1 MNVILVKIGLK
12 LIKMNNEE
20 HKTNL
25 SDTDLIVRAL
35 EGEQKATTHLM
46 ERYQK
51 QILSYIKTYIKS
63 PADAEDLCQECF
75 NKTFKNLKSY
85 NPEYAFS
92 TWLFNI
98 AQHICI
104 DYYRKR
110 KLNLVPLNEGESKNE
125 KDNWS
130 TSVPSPEETIIN
142 EQTVEKLILS
152 IDSLDKIYREAA
164 VLRYINEYAYEEI
177 AKELNLPLNT
187 VKTRVKRAKE
197 LILKKWKN

>member
-1 MNVILVKIGLK
+1 MILVKIGLK

>member
-1 MNVILVKIGLK
+1 
-12 LIKMNNEE
+12 MNNEE